1 MRFERRQAKKSEPAQ
16 RCIPYYAADRSH
28 TPAAQEAL
36 SVETRALFA
45 PARENNLRTKLSVP
59 QYLAGRRARTYWCQ
73 RVATQMR
80 DEESMWV
87 GTECL
92 RPSWAY
98 EFGGIVAKKTLRPTH
113 VQSVW
118 KDIETLLRFEGL
130 LLSTIVVLQIQG
142 SLGLPLTKGS
152 RSTPSN
158 ISSVE

>member
-1 MRFERRQAKKSEPAQ
+1 
-16 RCIPYYAADRSH
+16 
-28 TPAAQEAL
+28 
-36 SVETRALFA
+36 
-45 PARENNLRTKLSVP
+45 
-59 QYLAGRRARTYWCQ
+59 
-73 RVATQMR
+73 
-80 DEESMWV
+80 MWV

-130 LLSTIVVLQIQG
+130 LLSTIIVLQIQG
-142 SLGLPLTKGS
+142 SLGLPLTKGF

-158 ISSVE
+158 ISSVK